1 VGKSSIGS
9 KAVYWLLWA
18 FLLGVFYDAFAVE
31 VPHVTLDIV
40 YNERTRQVHIQA
52 ETALSS
58 TSPRFYLSKLAKIES
73 VELDSKFSISDSDD
87 AHVFHLK
94 DDADEVTV
102 QFDYSVLLPEPDES
116 VVSTGS
122 SGRVDWSGSSTN
134 AFLPGSRL
142 WYPFFNQPSTAHLT
156 IKTTAGLRAIAPGSP
171 VAYIEENG
179 YSISILNMSQP
190 ILGIDL
196 MIGQWDVQQK
206 VMSGIEEE
214 ILLQTYFD
222 EANSEISKEY
232 LDLSE
237 RYINFYENLIGA
249 YPYSSFT
256 VVSSPF
262 PTGLGM
268 PSLTYISEKILK
280 YSFIKT
286 RSLPHEI
293 VHNWWGNGVRVDY
306 NFGNWS
312 EGLTTYLADYWQV
325 ELASEQAAQE
335 MRYGWMRNY
344 ASITDEDEKSLQA
357 FTTRHHT
364 ASSTIG
370 YGKGAMFFHMLRKT
384 IGNEPFINCLKVF
397 WLKYRFKSAS
407 FHDIR
412 EACQS
417 HTNIDLT
424 VFFDSWIP
432 TVGAPELRATI
443 TQTMPSDYLVS
454 VNQGGNWVYPLDID
468 ISSDTHVIESTIM
481 MHGNEITIPISVD
494 NVTSTKIKLDPNF
507 NVWRQLHATELVGT
521 LRDFIAAKNASYIQ
535 LNSSSRDGSEI
546 LSSYFMENAIQAEH
560 IPNFN
565 NSKKNPII
573 ISGDSNTITEY
584 LSRSDNAND
593 SEYLMP
599 ILQTDFVMVSTYI
612 TNTPTLLIST
622 PKSITDKDFSRLV
635 ARARHYGKYSWLK
648 ISPDGNTKRGKWPI
662 RDKEFS
668 FSN

>member
-1 VGKSSIGS
+1 MGKASAGS
-9 KAVYWLLWA
+9 KVLHWLLCA
-18 FLLGVFYDAFAVE
+18 LTLGASFDAFAAE
-31 VPHVTLDIV
+31 SPHVTLDIV
-40 YNERTRQVHIQA
+40 YDEQKRYVHVQA
-52 ETALSS
+52 KTVLSS
-58 TSPRFYLSKLAKIES
+58 NSPRFYLSKTAKIES

-237 RYINFYENLIGA
+237 RYINFYENLIGT

-280 YSFIKT
+280 YPFIKT

-293 VHNWWGNGVRVDY
+293 VHNWFGNGIRVDY
-306 NFGNWS
+306 SSGNWS

-325 ELASEQAAQE
+325 ELASEDEAKE
-335 MRYGWMRNY
+335 MRYGWLRNY
-344 ASITDEDEKSLQA
+344 ASITDGDEKSLQA

-370 YGKGAMFFHMLRKT
+370 YGKSAMFFHMLRKS
-384 IGNEPFINCLKVF
+384 IGNEPFINCLKDF
-397 WLKYRFKSAS
+397 WLTYRYQSAS

-412 EACQS
+412 DTCQT
-417 HTNIDLT
+417 HTNINLT

-432 TVGAPELRATI
+432 TVGAPKLSANL
-443 TQTMPSDYLVS
+443 TQTNAPERLMTI
-454 VNQGGNWVYPLDID
+454 NHNGKWVYPLDVE
-468 ISSDTHVIESTIM
+468 ISSDANAIESTKLM
-481 MHGNEITIPISVD
+481 RGDEITFALSVD
-494 NVTSTKIKLDPNF
+494 DVKSTKIKLDPNF
-507 NVWRQLHATELVGT
+507 NIWRKLDAAELVGT

-648 ISPDGNTKRGKWPI
+648 VSPDGNTKRGKWPI